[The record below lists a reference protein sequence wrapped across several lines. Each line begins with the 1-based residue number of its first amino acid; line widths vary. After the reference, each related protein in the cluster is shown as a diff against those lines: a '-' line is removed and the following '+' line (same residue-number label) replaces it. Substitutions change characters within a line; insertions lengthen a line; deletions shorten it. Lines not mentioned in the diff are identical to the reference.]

1 MAQKAS
7 AKERHYAYLA
17 SRLGALGTT
26 LQHTQHYMTIASEQA
41 AYMKDLGTSQ
51 ASLFMAALD
60 QVDRENEAEEE
71 KKAPR

>member
-1 MAQKAS
+1 MSLPTQA

-17 SRLGALGTT
+17 SRVDALATT

-41 AYMKDLGTSQ
+41 AYMADLGVGQ

-60 QVDRENEAEEE
+60 RVDRENEGAE
-71 KKAPR
+71 K